1 MRDTHCL
8 TASPCLLD
16 KSCDS
21 QIPKVSLKQCV
32 HGREPS
38 RILAELP
45 SISGLANSDSD
56 SDSDSDSNSES
67 DSNSDSDSWFD
78 SDSDSDSDADS
89 DSDSD
94 NQDCQEY
101 TLLNIDTDGYVS
113 VLVTHA
119 LGCLMRRRQTQ
130 SCP

>member
-16 KSCDS
+16 KSCDL
-21 QIPKVSLKQCV
+21 QNPKVSVKQSV

-38 RILAELP
+38 CISAELP
-45 SISGLANSDSD
+45 SISALAD

-78 SDSDSDSDADS
+78 SDSDSDSD
-89 DSDSD
+89 
-94 NQDCQEY
+94 NRDCQVY
-101 TLLNIDTDGYVS
+101 TLLNINIDGSVS
-113 VLVTHA
+113 VLLITHA
-119 LGCLMRRRQTQ
+119 LGDLMRRQQTH